1 MLELENLPVRRHI
14 EKPSAVHAPKGP
26 GRSQT
31 YQKIPPLTA
40 IAQVDE
46 PGAGGVALDAMI
58 IQVRMGYGYYGQ
70 DMSRHNQ
77 KQVNTIK
84 LYTNIYKYV

>member
-1 MLELENLPVRRHI
+1 
-14 EKPSAVHAPKGP
+14 
-26 GRSQT
+26 
-31 YQKIPPLTA
+31 
-40 IAQVDE
+40 
-46 PGAGGVALDAMI
+46 MI